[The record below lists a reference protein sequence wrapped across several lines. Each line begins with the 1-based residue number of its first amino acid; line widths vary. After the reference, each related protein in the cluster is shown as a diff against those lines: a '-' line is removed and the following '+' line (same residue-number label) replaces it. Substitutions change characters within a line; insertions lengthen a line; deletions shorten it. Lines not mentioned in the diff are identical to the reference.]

1 MRNLKNVNIDTV
13 LFLDIETVP
22 KWRYLKDAPEH
33 VQKEWIYKFKYRDG
47 APTHPDEAVK
57 ENTNYDQPYF
67 YEKYEKYF
75 ADLWLKKAGFFAE
88 FSKIVCISAG
98 FLMSGMFRLK
108 SYYQENEADLLTDF
122 RNDMQSFN
130 AHVKG
135 ARLCAHYGKGFDF
148 PFIAKRMIIH
158 RMQLPPLLDGYGT
171 KPWDS
176 FNLDT
181 QEIWK
186 LGGFGDSATIGSIAM
201 AFGIPFPKDDIGGAE
216 VASCYYNGEIDRIV
230 TYCEKDTV
238 TLASVFKFMR
248 GEEIIKPE
256 QIQKAM
262 I

>member
-1 MRNLKNVNIDTV
+1 MRHLKQINIDTV

-22 KWRYLKDAPEH
+22 QWQFLEQAPEH
-33 VQKEWIYKFKYRDG
+33 VQKEWIYKFKYREG
-47 APTHPDEAVK
+47 APLDPEKDP
-57 ENTNYDQPYF
+57 NPNSDQQYF
-67 YEKYEKYF
+67 RDKYKKYF
-75 ADLWLKKAGFFAE
+75 ADLWLAQAGFFPE

-108 SYYQENEADLLTDF
+108 SYYNESEATLITDF

-135 ARLCAHYGKGFDF
+135 AKLCAHYGKGFDF

-158 RMQLPPLLDGYGT
+158 RMPLPPLLDGYGT

-176 FNLDT
+176 QNLDT

-186 LGGFGDSATIGSIAM
+186 LGGFGNSATLGSIAM
-201 AFGIPFPKDDIGGAE
+201 AFGIPSPKDDIGGAE
-216 VASCYYNGEIDRIV
+216 VSSCYYNGELERIV
-230 TYCEKDTV
+230 KYCEKDTV

-248 GEEIIKPE
+248 GEEVIKPE
-256 QIQKAM
+256 QIQK
-262 I
+262 